1 MYIPPIKLACPIKVF
16 WLPNVEH
23 DAHGTLWEFN
33 RCGFGLITLPEVFT
47 AFVGEAFGPLKG
59 TGVQNWL
66 DDIIIYTQQVEG
78 QLNLLRQMLDKLSRA
93 GLSVNFSKS
102 SSDQDKTIIPR
113 EWEIIDCKCTKRCA
127 WKITAEILEVITFF

>member
-47 AFVGEAFGPLKG
+47 AFVGEAFGPLKRK
-59 TGVQNWL
+59 GVQNWL

-102 SSDQDKTIIPR
+102 SSDQEFVGMVMDRLQIRPR
-113 EWEIIDCKCTKRCA
+113 RSLRSTPLLCLLGPMR
-127 WKITAEILEVITFF
+127 